1 MRVTI
6 TLLTV
11 LLLIPAAVPAQ
22 PYVMQGTERYFRVD
36 ASPGQGSR
44 GPVVNG
50 YVYNT
55 YGHTAD
61 KVWLTVEALDG
72 SGSVVGVSRSPLL
85 GNIPNGGRTYF
96 EVPAPSGGTTYR
108 TRVTFFEWVGRGA

>member
-1 MRVTI
+1 MRVTVS
-6 TLLTV
+6 LLAV
-11 LLLIPAAVPAQ
+11 LLLIPAAVSAQ

-55 YGHTAD
+55 HGHTAD
-61 KVWLTVEALDG
+61 KVWLTVEALDN
-72 SGSVVGVSRSPLL
+72 SGNVVGTSRSPLL
-85 GNIPNGGRTYF
+85 GSIPNGGRTYF
-96 EVPAPSGGTTYR
+96 EVPAPPGGTTYR